1 MAISTSGVRGHSP
14 SASTSAIPTS
24 APYYTQQGQPPATAP
39 PMPTA
44 YATRPPSPTIEQRLR
59 SIESLVRPLGSLPNA
74 LNNFSTQ
81 LSTIQRTAEATY
93 GSVAERLSTA
103 GGEQIQPRETRAEVP
118 DRAWQ
123 SYRNSAWPLTP
134 WLVGLRDAQGLP
146 GLVIIALGNLPMLT
160 VPDGTTKKDCEDATA
175 EVYKEVGRLVAQ
187 RTEWTREEVR
197 ALGVFATWFCD
208 LPLAAM
214 AISHARA
221 IGLDRIR
228 SARKTPEDWRE
239 WIYLSLMDKI
249 CHAVDFVPA
258 ASNDILFPAWQ
269 DHMRRTSYNT
279 EASVRDRDQKL
290 LAWLEYAEGMQEI
303 LQAQIKARR
312 EILDEERRLQDDR
325 QTSPTSQRSAAGTP
339 ADRSIE
345 IWRKWSPR
353 WEAWVQRNDVRSD
366 PILALHR
373 QYATLYSTSPSILG
387 SKTVWQAMAQVHE
400 GMVQLERARDAALA
414 VIQSISS
421 GEIARTLTFSFA
433 LFRPLLGL
441 AMHTLLCLAITS
453 PNGSTPA
460 VPPQHLSTV
469 IRSTWEV
476 IAEARPFDQTPPV
489 TAPVRGTSRD
499 SRATGLSSAVTDAP
513 PLIGGE
519 GEMQSLL
526 KDIVMDGTTA
536 RAQELLG
543 AEPGPELW
551 KRLLG

>member
-197 ALGVFATWFCD
+197 ALGVFA
-208 LPLAAM
+208 
-214 AISHARA
+214 
-221 IGLDRIR
+221 
-228 SARKTPEDWRE
+228 
-239 WIYLSLMDKI
+239 
-249 CHAVDFVPA
+249 
-258 ASNDILFPAWQ
+258 
-269 DHMRRTSYNT
+269 
-279 EASVRDRDQKL
+279 
-290 LAWLEYAEGMQEI
+290 
-303 LQAQIKARR
+303 
-312 EILDEERRLQDDR
+312 
-325 QTSPTSQRSAAGTP
+325 
-339 ADRSIE
+339 
-345 IWRKWSPR
+345 
-353 WEAWVQRNDVRSD
+353 
-366 PILALHR
+366 
-373 QYATLYSTSPSILG
+373 
-387 SKTVWQAMAQVHE
+387 
-400 GMVQLERARDAALA
+400 
-414 VIQSISS
+414 
-421 GEIARTLTFSFA
+421 
-433 LFRPLLGL
+433 
-441 AMHTLLCLAITS
+441 
-453 PNGSTPA
+453 
-460 VPPQHLSTV
+460 
-469 IRSTWEV
+469 
-476 IAEARPFDQTPPV
+476 
-489 TAPVRGTSRD
+489 
-499 SRATGLSSAVTDAP
+499 
-513 PLIGGE
+513 
-519 GEMQSLL
+519 
-526 KDIVMDGTTA
+526 
-536 RAQELLG
+536 
-543 AEPGPELW
+543 
-551 KRLLG
+551 